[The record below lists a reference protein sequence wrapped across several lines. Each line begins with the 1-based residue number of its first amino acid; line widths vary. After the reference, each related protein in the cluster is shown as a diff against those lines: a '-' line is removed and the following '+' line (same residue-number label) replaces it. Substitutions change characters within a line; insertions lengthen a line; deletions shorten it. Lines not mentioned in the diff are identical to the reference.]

1 MVEEFLD
8 VNVLEVNSERGT
20 AKTNDVEGI
29 RFATVT
35 QNGKSGVP
43 QIGKSGVPQIRVGM
57 VGRAMRLIGNHTH
70 FRAIQE

>member
-1 MVEEFLD
+1 MNTPYFVEEFLD

-20 AKTNDVEGI
+20 AKTSDTEGI
-29 RFATVT
+29 RFVTVP
-35 QNGKSGVP
+35 QIRKSGVP
-43 QIGKSGVPQIRVGM
+43 QVRVGV